1 MFADVYE
8 RIKRKNKILFSTDSA
23 CIAPLL
29 TYLAPLSRRIAA
41 MFALDC
47 AEKPSQKL
55 RMLTGEPLAE
65 QTIEVCRAWAAGDV
79 KMNAAHRAI
88 LALHARAK
96 TLGAAEGALCHAV
109 AQACSTVHVKEH
121 ARGLIFYELTVIVR
135 ECQSAGEPFEEKVF
149 ARIEEYLA
157 ALDKWSKA
165 DLTAYRWAAFLKA

>member
-29 TYLAPLSRRIAA
+29 TYLAPLSRRIAV

-79 KMNAAHRAI
+79 KMNAARRAI

-96 TLGAAEGALCHAV
+96 NAWRGGGRTLSC
-109 AQACSTVHVKEH
+109 
-121 ARGLIFYELTVIVR
+121 R
-135 ECQSAGEPFEEKVF
+135 SAGVF
-149 ARIEEYLA
+149 DCSCERTCARTYILRADGYRA
-157 ALDKWSKA
+157 GMSKRRR
-165 DLTAYRWAAFLKA
+165 TF